1 MSKRDIYCFVK
12 LAIVIVALCGL
23 CICGCFYPFLVSL
36 NGFDKGSEVVMWSEL
51 IFYWVTSIPCF
62 IILGV
67 AWRIASSI
75 KTEPFTHKNAKLFKN
90 SAILLFVDS
99 IVFFIGNLVFMLM
112 GYNPF
117 AIAFFML
124 VIIALIASLA
134 LGVVG
139 YYVTKATM
147 IREENESYV

>member
-1 MSKRDIYCFVK
+1 MSKKSLYYLVK
-12 LAIVIVALCGL
+12 SAIIIVALCGL
-23 CICGCFYPFLVSL
+23 CICGCLYPFLVSL
-36 NGFDKGSEVVMWSEL
+36 NGLDKGSEAVMWSQL
-51 IFYWVTSIPCF
+51 IFYWLTSIPCF

-67 AWRIASSI
+67 AWKIASSI
-75 KTEPFTHKNAKLFKN
+75 KTELFTHENAKHLKN

-99 IVFFIGNLVFMLM
+99 IVFFIGNFVFMLI

-134 LGVVG
+134 LAVVG
-139 YYVTKATM
+139 HYVTRATM

>member
-1 MSKRDIYCFVK
+1 MSKKSLYYLVK
-12 LAIVIVALCGL
+12 SAIIIVALCGV
-23 CICGCFYPFLVSL
+23 CICSCLYPFLASL
-36 NGFDKGSEVVMWSEL
+36 NGLDKGSEAVMWSQL
-51 IFYWVTSIPCF
+51 IFYWLTSIPCF

-67 AWRIASSI
+67 AWKIASSI
-75 KTEPFTHKNAKLFKN
+75 KTELFTHKNAKHLKN

-99 IVFFIGNLVFMLM
+99 IVFFIGNFVFMLI

-134 LGVVG
+134 LAVVG
-139 YYVTKATM
+139 HYVTRATT